1 MRSTSSLLLGGTGLS
16 PSVVLTGG
24 SDLRDPFPFPK
35 RACVEPEPAVAA
47 TRTRLDELHPSLH
60 CSIVGTCFGLRELR
74 QLVIK
79 FADPT
84 LARAGDHTIH
94 TEAVR
99 WASRRDGLGRMVG
112 KTLER
117 KFKATIA
124 RFARATDVAALR
136 QMWLDAMASG
146 DIPGAYWAVLTH
158 AAATSEFVREAF
170 SDVHMLSHLVG
181 AANRADIRRLQE
193 LEREKSAL
201 EDKLARQ
208 QRHLTETLGGK
219 ERQIKALL
227 AALAERECATQ
238 PRAGEEDLAE
248 SLKRKR
254 YRRMQLER
262 RIATLEDRVAAAEQ
276 ADRSAAP
283 AEPVPAPAPCCEE
296 HAVIMASPALAC
308 TTILL
313 VGGRPAQVPPLTRAV
328 ERAGGVL
335 LHHDGGREMSL
346 SLLPGLVGRADR
358 VAVALDCVSHAAASA
373 ARRLVRDT
381 GKSLDQ
387 LPTLSLNA
395 LAGVVSKAA
404 QEISRVNG

>member
-16 PSVVLTGG
+16 PSAILAGG
-24 SDLRDPFPFPK
+24 ANLRDPFPAPK
-35 RACVEPEPAVAA
+35 RACRQPAVAA

-74 QLVIK
+74 QLVVK
-79 FADPT
+79 FGDAS

-99 WASRRDGLGRMVG
+99 CATRRDGLGRMLA
-112 KTLER
+112 KALER

-124 RFARATDVAALR
+124 QVGRATDVAGLR
-136 QMWLDAMASG
+136 QIWLDAMANG

-158 AAATSEFVREAF
+158 PAATNDFVREAF

-193 LEREKSAL
+193 LERSKEEL

-208 QRHLTETLGGK
+208 QRHLTETLGAK
-219 ERQIKALL
+219 ERQIRELL
-227 AALAERECATQ
+227 GMLAERERGTPAQTT
-238 PRAGEEDLAE
+238 EEDLAE
-248 SLKRKR
+248 SLKRER

-262 RIATLEDRVAAAEQ
+262 RIETLEQKLACASGPAATPGAPVAANEVVVA
-276 ADRSAAP
+276 
-283 AEPVPAPAPCCEE
+283 CCAE
-296 HAVIMASPALAC
+296 HAPLPQSAPPALDGD
-308 TTILL
+308 TILL
-313 VGGRPAQVPPLTRAV
+313 VGGRRGQVPSLA
-328 ERAGGVL
+328 EAISSAGGTL

-358 VAVALDCVSHAAASA
+358 VVVALDCVSHAAAGA
-373 ARRLVRDT
+373 ARRLVRDK
-381 GKSLDQ
+381 GKSLDA
-387 LPTLSLNA
+387 LPSLSLNSLLNA
-395 LAGVVSKAA
+395 FRQAGAPQA
-404 QEISRVNG
+404 